1 MQQSLSNL
9 VDNLT
14 ELNKN
19 LADSVLIKRFYNT
32 YHFCEENIN
41 KFKLSL
47 RKGIYP
53 YEHVTSW
60 KKFKEPVPLM
70 KNLYYSELSD
80 EQISDSDIEHVNNV
94 CDVFKLEDLG
104 AYHDHYVSLDVLLLA
119 DVF

>member
-32 YHFCEENIN
+32 YHVCEENIN

-70 KNLYYSELSD
+70 KNLYYSELND
-80 EQISDSDIEHVNNV
+80 KHISGSDIEHVKNACNNV
-94 CDVFKLEDLG
+94 KLEDLG
-104 AYHDHYVSLDVLLLA
+104 AYRDHYVSLDVLLLA